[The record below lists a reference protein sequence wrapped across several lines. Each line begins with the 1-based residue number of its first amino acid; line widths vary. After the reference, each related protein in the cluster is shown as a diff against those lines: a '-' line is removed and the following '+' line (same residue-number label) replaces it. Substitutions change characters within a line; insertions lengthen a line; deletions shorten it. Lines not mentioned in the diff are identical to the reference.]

1 MNAIIY
7 IFCII
12 SSITSIATL
21 TYVIVDIILEKRS
34 EKHERIVIVQPEPI
48 VEPEPI
54 IEPEPEPEPIP
65 EPIVLPEPVEEIDA
79 EEADEL
85 LSDEVALEATLVEY
99 GAGVGPK
106 GEINI
111 GVLDQHFEAGD
122 VITLAEL
129 KARKLVP
136 KKVGRI
142 KILADGR
149 LHKAFTV
156 KAEAYSVQ
164 AIKMIELTGGTVI
177 FLKKDPNESK

>member
-48 VEPEPI
+48 V
-54 IEPEPEPEPIP
+54 EPEPEPEPIP

-129 KARKLVP
+129 KARKLVS